1 MPKPIIEKA
10 MKGKVVVNRFL
21 TNIFS
26 GRKAIAI
33 VIFPF
38 IFLLDKR
45 YKEDRY
51 LLNHENIHIRQ
62 AAEML
67 VVPFYIWYAVE
78 FFIRY
83 LQYRKF
89 REAYFNISFEREAY
103 RNEQNLQ
110 YLKSRKLWA
119 FRKYF

>member
-1 MPKPIIEKA
+1 
-10 MKGKVVVNRFL
+10 MKGKVVVSKFL

-26 GRKAIAI
+26 GRKAVAI

-38 IFLLDKR
+38 IFLLDQR
-45 YKEDRY
+45 YRQDRY

-62 AAEML
+62 AVEMF

-78 FFIRY
+78 FLIRY
-83 LQYRKF
+83 LQYKKF
-89 REAYFNISFEREAY
+89 RQAYLNISFEREAY
-103 RNEQNLQ
+103 RNEQNLK
-110 YLKSRKLWA
+110 YLKSRKFWA

>member
-1 MPKPIIEKA
+1 
-10 MKGKVVVNRFL
+10 MKGKVVVSRFW

-33 VIFPF
+33 VVFPF

-78 FFIRY
+78 FWIRY
-83 LQYRKF
+83 IQYRKF

-119 FRKYF
+119 FRKYLQL